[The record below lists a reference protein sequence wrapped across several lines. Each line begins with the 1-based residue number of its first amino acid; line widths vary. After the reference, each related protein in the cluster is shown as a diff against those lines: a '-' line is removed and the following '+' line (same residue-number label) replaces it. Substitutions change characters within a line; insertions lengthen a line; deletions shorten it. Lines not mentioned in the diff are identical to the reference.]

1 MLQWKIGNTKITQLI
16 EMTAAGGE
24 LEVLPDATPDNLS
37 KLPWLKPHFVSN
49 EDNLILNIQMLI
61 IETPDQ
67 KMVVDTCIGN
77 DKNLNMPDWSNLQLP
92 FLEDLKK
99 LGHDPE
105 SIDTVICTH
114 LHVDHVG
121 WNTRK
126 VNGNWEPTFPNARYL
141 VVKEEYDFW
150 RNLEE
155 DPFGDVFGESV
166 KPIFD
171 AGLADLVENNHNVGG
186 GVSFESTP
194 GHTPGHVSV
203 RISSNDEE
211 AVITGDM
218 MHHPCQIGRPEWVT
232 PFDADNDAA
241 VVTRKAFLERYADKP
256 ILVLGTHFANPV
268 GGRIVRDGN
277 TYRFDV

>member
-1 MLQWKIGNTKITQLI
+1 MLQWKIGDIKITQLI

-203 RISSNDEE
+203 CISSNDET

-241 VVTRKAFLERYADKP
+241 VITRKAFLERYADKP
-256 ILVLGTHFANPV
+256 VLVLGTHFADPV
-268 GGRIVRDGN
+268 AGKIVRDGD

>member
-1 MLQWKIGNTKITQLI
+1 MLQWKIGDTKITQLI

-24 LEVLPDATPDNLS
+24 LEVLPDATPNNLS

-61 IETPDQ
+61 IETHDQ

-121 WNTRK
+121 WNTRCLLYTS
-126 VNGNWEPTFPNARYL
+126 PSP
-141 VVKEEYDFW
+141 
-150 RNLEE
+150 
-155 DPFGDVFGESV
+155 
-166 KPIFD
+166 
-171 AGLADLVENNHNVGG
+171 
-186 GVSFESTP
+186 
-194 GHTPGHVSV
+194 
-203 RISSNDEE
+203 
-211 AVITGDM
+211 
-218 MHHPCQIGRPEWVT
+218 
-232 PFDADNDAA
+232 
-241 VVTRKAFLERYADKP
+241 
-256 ILVLGTHFANPV
+256 
-268 GGRIVRDGN
+268 RD
-277 TYRFDV
+277 

>member
-1 MLQWKIGNTKITQLI
+1 MLQWKIGDIKITQLI

-126 VNGNWEPTFPNARYL
+126 INGNWEPTFPNARYL

-203 RISSNDEE
+203 CISSNDET

-241 VVTRKAFLERYADKP
+241 VITRKAFLERYADKP
-256 ILVLGTHFANPV
+256 VLVLGTHFADPV
-268 GGRIVRDGN
+268 AGKIVRDGD

>member
-1 MLQWKIGNTKITQLI
+1 MLQWKIGDTKITQLI

-24 LEVLPDATPDNLS
+24 LEVLPDATPENLS

-61 IETPDQ
+61 IETPDH

-126 VNGNWEPTFPNARYL
+126 INGNWEPTFPNARYL

-171 AGLADLVENNHNVGG
+171 AGLADLVESNHNVGG